1 LVDHSP
7 HLSTTSSSIVPHF
20 SSTIA
25 PHVSHHIP
33 SPNISKTKSIVVP
46 TSTNENTQDLVDQ
59 LKTCIA
65 TLSLLLQNKTEHE
78 KYIIPNVK
86 PYSDKQRSRRKK
98 KQSSLTPDRLRFSK
112 KSVSN
117 EDITV
122 RRCNSSNDQTQKSML
137 DRFTVFV
144 LTKKIFL

>member
-1 LVDHSP
+1 MVDHSS
-7 HLSTTSSSIVPHF
+7 HLSTTTSSIVPHF
-20 SSTIA
+20 SSAIA
-25 PHVSHHIP
+25 PHHIP

-65 TLSLLLQNKTEHE
+65 KLSLLLQNKTEHE
-78 KYIIPNVK
+78 KYIIPSVK
-86 PYSDKQRSRRKK
+86 PSSDKQKSRKKK
-98 KQSSLTPDRLRFSK
+98 KQSSSTPDRLRFSK

-137 DRFTVFV
+137 DRFNKKNISVF
-144 LTKKIFL
+144 